1 MSKTELVLKIDGV
14 FESDKEIEITET
26 GLKEDL
32 ALLAIT
38 YLAELTTT
46 EETSVEAAEQTVLYM
61 NMLQDLSGVL
71 NATVERDKDKEFEA
85 VEGFL
90 KELFD
95 TLECNCDNCRK
106 EENNVSED

>member
-1 MSKTELVLKIDGV
+1 MNKTELVLKIDGV
-14 FESDKEIEITET
+14 FEKDSPIEINET

-38 YLAELTTT
+38 YLAELTTS
-46 EETSVEAAEQTVLYM
+46 EETSVEAAEQTAIYM
-61 NMLQDLSGVL
+61 KMLQNLSGVL
-71 NATVERDKDKEFEA
+71 NANIERDKDKEIEA
-85 VEGFL
+85 VEDFL

-95 TLECNCDNCRK
+95 TLECNCENCRE